1 MEEEAPE
8 GASATGTQGAS
19 STQGAWLAED
29 TSGEEEEF
37 QSAQGTPGEK
47 EEQLAQGTPGE
58 EEGASAQGT
67 PGEEEEQP
75 AQRVTLRDVS
85 LGFLRSDRGHIVLQS
100 GWSCLRSWAW
110 LIGHRDRIMNAHKI
124 PRHGVIMG
132 AMQ

>member
-1 MEEEAPE
+1 M
-8 GASATGTQGAS
+8 GAQAAS
-19 STQGAWLAED
+19 SSQGVLIAED
-29 TSGEEEEF
+29 TSSEEEEF
-37 QSAQGTPGEK
+37 QSAQSTPDEK

-110 LIGHRDRIMNAHKI
+110 LIGHRDRITKEHEI
-124 PRHGVIMG
+124 PSHGVVMG